1 MRYSVTNSY
10 RDANMTSLL
19 DYINTTYAQLYKI
32 FGKPISGSGDG
43 KTNSSWIIKFS
54 DGQVATIYNYK
65 TGETPTEEYD
75 WHIGGNNKIVV
86 NRIRELVKG

>member
-32 FGKPISGSGDG
+32 FGKPIDASRCGSGDG
-43 KTNSSWIIKFS
+43 KTNSSWIIKFA
-54 DGQVATIYNYK
+54 G
-65 TGETPTEEYD
+65 
-75 WHIGGNNKIVV
+75 
-86 NRIRELVKG
+86 R